1 LGLSSRG
8 GASAG
13 SLLIKEYFLGPA
25 HPLFF
30 TEKERKCLDAG
41 IMGDDLV
48 GILLFD
54 KKFLFGRESIEK
66 FLLCVNNNILN

>member
-1 LGLSSRG
+1 LSSRV
-8 GASAG
+8 GANAG
-13 SLLIKEYFLGPA
+13 SLLIKENFLGPA

-41 IMGDDLV
+41 IMGNDLV

-54 KKFLFGRESIEK
+54 KKLLSDLNSIEK
-66 FLLCVNNNILN
+66 YRL

>member
-41 IMGDDLV
+41 IMGDDLF

-54 KKFLFGRESIEK
+54 KKLLSDLRSIEK
-66 FLLCVNNNILN
+66 YRL

>member
-1 LGLSSRG
+1 MGLSSRG

-13 SLLIKEYFLGPA
+13 SLLIKEYFLGPG

-54 KKFLFGRESIEK
+54 KKLLSDLNSIEK
-66 FLLCVNNNILN
+66 YRL

>member
-25 HPLFF
+25 HPFFF

-54 KKFLFGRESIEK
+54 KKLLSDLNCIEK
-66 FLLCVNNNILN
+66 YRL

>member
-13 SLLIKEYFLGPA
+13 SLLIKEYFLSPA

-41 IMGDDLV
+41 IMGDDLF

-54 KKFLFGRESIEK
+54 KKLLSDLNSIEK
-66 FLLCVNNNILN
+66 YRL

>member
-8 GASAG
+8 GANAG

-54 KKFLFGRESIEK
+54 KKLLSDLNSIEK
-66 FLLCVNNNILN
+66 YRL

>member
-1 LGLSSRG
+1 MQ
-8 GASAG
+8 AAG
-13 SLLIKEYFLGPA
+13 SLLIKESFLGPA

-30 TEKERKCLDAG
+30 TEKERKYLDAG

-54 KKFLFGRESIEK
+54 KKLLSDLKSIEK
-66 FLLCVNNNILN
+66 YRS